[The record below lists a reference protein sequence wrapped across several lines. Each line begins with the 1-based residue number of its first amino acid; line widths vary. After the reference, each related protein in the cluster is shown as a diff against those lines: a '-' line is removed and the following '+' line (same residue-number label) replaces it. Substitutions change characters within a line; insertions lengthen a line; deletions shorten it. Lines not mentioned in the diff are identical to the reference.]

1 VSSCGRFPPGSCS
14 ATSRTSSVRSRPAE
28 DRISEIADFAL
39 RHGEALIFVY
49 VLADQLGV
57 PVPAVPAL
65 LAMGALAAVGKIN
78 GGLALALS
86 VVASLLADLV
96 WYALGR
102 ARGPHVLRLLCTI
115 SLEPDSCVRRTE
127 NVFLRYGVRAL
138 IFAKFV
144 PGLSTVAPPLAGIVG
159 VGVPR
164 FVAYSGLAGLL
175 WAGGWGGVGYL
186 AGDALERVVAQSGRV
201 GTLAAIA
208 AGAGVL
214 GYLLVKWIQR
224 RRFLRGLEIARVAA
238 DELARDLESGTPVL
252 VVDLRS
258 ELDVAAEPY
267 VIPGALRIADEALER
282 RHAEIPRDRDVI
294 VYCS

>member
-1 VSSCGRFPPGSCS
+1 MGEV
-14 ATSRTSSVRSRPAE
+14 V
-28 DRISEIADFAL
+28 DFVV
-39 RHGEALIFVY
+39 RHGEAFVFLY

-65 LAMGALAAVGKIN
+65 LAMGALAAVGKISFP
-78 GGLALALS
+78 LALLLS
-86 VVASLLADLV
+86 VVASLGADLV

-102 ARGPHVLRLLCTI
+102 TRGGGVLRVVCKV

-159 VGVPR
+159 VSLPR
-164 FVAYSGLAGLL
+164 FVAYSSLAAFL
-175 WAGGWGGVGYL
+175 WAGAWGGLGYV
-186 AGDALERVVAQSGRV
+186 AGDALDRVASQSGRLGTVLAVLVAAAVV
-201 GTLAAIA
+201 GYA
-208 AGAGVL
+208 V
-214 GYLLVKWIQR
+214 VKWLQR
-224 RRFLRGLEIARVAA
+224 RRFLRNLRIARISP
-238 DELARDLESGTPVL
+238 DELKTALDAIPPPL

-258 ELDVAAEPY
+258 ALEVNASPY
-267 VIPGALRIADEALER
+267 VIPGALRIAAEELEA
-282 RHAEIPRDRDVI
+282 RHREIPRDRDVI